1 MKNKIL
7 EKALKLTESKRIDE
21 RTSPLP
27 KATAFSLLF
36 SYAGKDHK
44 FVSKLT
50 DIGGKLDRK
59 KKEVYFDFTSAAAR
73 TKFRKKHKDIIK
85 SLSESIEEL
94 DEASQRFGGDT
105 NIPADKKTKGYIES
119 GRAKILINVRSS
131 LHPSARFVVAKN
143 PNKGS
148 NQDKVMMF
156 TISDPDRGRI
166 KMFSFH
172 GTHVSHQKAMD
183 FAKKH
188 KLVAMKDAK
197 GNPLY
202 AKESYLDEVKTRSL
216 TNPMKPAGKTEFAV
230 AGVASGMFI
239 KAFPTEKIARQ
250 YIKNQYSVL
259 KKLKGKLGIIEVPL
273 GANIVSNQMKRFG
286 KIKVVKE
293 SVETDA
299 KFDLAEA
306 LKMKKLGN
314 KYRSGG
320 GRVTSKGWGGSK
332 EFNQQWNIEIDGTI
346 IGRMM
351 KVVHPE
357 NNYGDG
363 DANWHLYVYEVG
375 SRNKVAMDEWIVS
388 ADYGV
393 EDPNDAW
400 KKFVKSSKTSKG
412 IIKAIEDHGV
422 SISDLNKKHFK
433 KSTKVV
439 KEFVEEMDEKRD
451 EPEVVFDFK
460 SGRDAKQFA
469 KDVENSG
476 VGLAN
481 SGVERYKGKYRVV
494 ITGMTKDMH
503 KKAIGKYAHKNKGE
517 FSHSSSEVTPKG
529 YGPYDESVTVNEE
542 TEWTLSIDFN
552 RTMTD
557 PELIALTKK
566 FKKHYIGHG
575 SDRFGGSD
583 MGFEGPKSDLLKIKQ
598 YIEKVFKSQINK
610 KNTFF
615 AEA

>member
-85 SLSESIEEL
+85 SLSESVELDEGIRDFKVGDKVKWVGEDEHEGDIESKNLIGQIGIIKTIQKFGRFHKGDIKFRKKLVRGVVLELDVIKESVEEL
-94 DEASQRFGGDT
+94 DEKFGGKT
-105 NIPADKKTKGYIES
+105 NVPASKEIQKHIES
-119 GRAKILINVRSS
+119 GKALIHNNVLSS
-131 LHPSARFVVAKN
+131 LHKSARFVVIKN
-143 PNKGS
+143 PYKDRSEKGLL
-148 NQDKVMMF
+148 QDGFLMA
-156 TISDPDRGRI
+156 TISDPMKGRI
-166 KMFSFH
+166 KLFAYH
-172 GTHVSHQKAMD
+172 GTHVSIQKAMD

-188 KLVAMKDAK
+188 KLVARTDKY
-197 GNPLY
+197 GRPLY
-202 AKESYLDEVKTRSL
+202 AKESVELDEL
-216 TNPMKPAGKTEFAV
+216 
-230 AGVASGMFI
+230 
-239 KAFPTEKIARQ
+239 
-250 YIKNQYSVL
+250 
-259 KKLKGKLGIIEVPL
+259 
-273 GANIVSNQMKRFG
+273 
-286 KIKVVKE
+286 
-293 SVETDA
+293 
-299 KFDLAEA
+299 
-306 LKMKKLGN
+306 
-314 KYRSGG
+314 
-320 GRVTSKGWGGSK
+320 
-332 EFNQQWNIEIDGTI
+332 
-346 IGRMM
+346 
-351 KVVHPE
+351 
-357 NNYGDG
+357 
-363 DANWHLYVYEVG
+363 
-375 SRNKVAMDEWIVS
+375 
-388 ADYGV
+388 
-393 EDPNDAW
+393 
-400 KKFVKSSKTSKG
+400 
-412 IIKAIEDHGV
+412 
-422 SISDLNKKHFK
+422 
-433 KSTKVV
+433 
-439 KEFVEEMDEKRD
+439 KRD

-481 SGVERYKGKYRVV
+481 KGVERYKGKYRVV

-542 TEWTLSIDFN
+542 TEWTLSIDFD

-557 PELIALTKK
+557 PELIALSKK
-566 FKKHYIGHG
+566 FKKYYVGHG

-598 YIEKVFKSQINK
+598 YIEKIFKSQINK

-615 AEA
+615 AAT